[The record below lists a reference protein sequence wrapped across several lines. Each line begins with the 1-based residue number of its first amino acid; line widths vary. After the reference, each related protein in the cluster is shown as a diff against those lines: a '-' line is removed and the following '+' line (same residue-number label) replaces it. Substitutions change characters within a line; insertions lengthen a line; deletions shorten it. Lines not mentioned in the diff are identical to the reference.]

1 MLLLQFMFQVL
12 IGLHVMEAQT
22 QSDASHG
29 SPESEHADLVSA
41 VKTEPRVTSTPGF
54 DITALD
60 STVDPCVDFYQ
71 YACGTWRARNPI
83 PPDRSRWGRFDQLQE
98 RNLETSRSVLE
109 QASIDNPNRSAIEQ
123 KIGDYEA
130 RTSELRTDVLPRWA
144 GIKRDVTLTRAT
156 ARAAPP
162 ISRDPPH

>member
-1 MLLLQFMFQVL
+1 MPLLQFMFQLL
-12 IGLHVMEAQT
+12 IGFAVMEAQT

-29 SPESEHADLVSA
+29 SPDSEHAEPVSA
-41 VKTEPRVTSTPGF
+41 KTEPRTTSTLGF

-98 RNLETSRSVLE
+98 RNLETLRSVLE
-109 QASIDNPNRSAIEQ
+109 QSSIDNPNRSAIEQ
-123 KIGDYEA
+123 KIGD
-130 RTSELRTDVLPRWA
+130 
-144 GIKRDVTLTRAT
+144 
-156 ARAAPP
+156 
-162 ISRDPPH
+162 